1 MLRFLLT
8 IGFIAVT
15 VALRAV
21 TVKWQVPN
29 SSYAWV
35 TDASAYFVYS
45 ESGAVKDYTDLYN
58 YNADPPGLP
67 AGSSLKKGEKTNIT
81 ELKQGGGLSALFDGL
96 SYTNA
101 SSGYFYLI
109 LFNTKS
115 PSEYVVIGGVKGSDA
130 NNGVYSTESGAAPE
144 AGDYVDS
151 VGIIAGTWTA
161 AKTPE
166 PTALA
171 LLALGMAG
179 ALLRRKAS

>member
-35 TDASAYFVYS
+35 NDASAYFVYS
-45 ESGAVKDYTDLYN
+45 QSSVTDYTNLYN
-58 YNADPPGLP
+58 ANTPGLL
-67 AGSSLKKGEKTNIT
+67 ADSSLKKGERTSLT
-81 ELKQGGGLSALFDGL
+81 ELKEIGGLSASFDGL
-96 SYTNA
+96 SYTKA
-101 SSGYFYLI
+101 SSGFFYLI

-115 PSEYVVIGGVKGSDA
+115 SSEYVVIGGVQGSNA
-130 NNGVYSTESGAAPE
+130 YGVYSTESGAAPNV
-144 AGDYVDS
+144 GDYVDS

-171 LLALGMAG
+171 LLALGMAS

>member
-29 SSYAWV
+29 SSYDWV
-35 TDASAYFVYS
+35 NDASAYFVYS
-45 ESGAVKDYTDLYN
+45 ESSVTDYTNLYN
-58 YNADPPGLP
+58 ANTPGFP
-67 AGSSLKKGEKTNIT
+67 ANSSLKKGEYTGLA
-81 ELKQGGGLSALFDGL
+81 ELKESGGLSASFDGL
-96 SYTNA
+96 SDDKV

-109 LFNTKS
+109 LFNKNS
-115 PSEYVVIGGVKGSDA
+115 SSADYKQYVVIGGVHGS
-130 NNGVYSTESGAAPE
+130 NPNGVYSAESGVAPE
-144 AGDYVDS
+144 KGDYVDS
-151 VGIIAGTWTA
+151 VGIIGGNWSA

>member
-29 SSYAWV
+29 SSYDWV
-35 TDASAYFVYS
+35 NDASAYFVYS
-45 ESGAVKDYTDLYN
+45 ESSVTDYTNLYN
-58 YNADPPGLP
+58 ANTPGFP
-67 AGSSLKKGEKTNIT
+67 ANSSLKKGEYTGLA
-81 ELKQGGGLSALFDGL
+81 ELKESGGLSASFDGL
-96 SYTNA
+96 SDDKV

-115 PSEYVVIGGVKGSDA
+115 TSEYVVIGGVQGSDA
-130 NNGVYSTESGAAPE
+130 NNGVYSTESGKDPNV
-144 AGDYVDS
+144 GDYVDS
-151 VGIIAGTWTA
+151 VGIIGGTWTA

>member
-35 TDASAYFVYS
+35 NDASAYFVYS
-45 ESGAVKDYTDLYN
+45 ESAVTDANLYD
-58 YNADPPGLP
+58 AATPGLP
-67 AGSSLKKGEKTNIT
+67 TGSSLKKGEYTGLA
-81 ELKQGGGLSALFDGL
+81 ELKESGGLSASFDGL
-96 SYTNA
+96 SDDKV

-109 LFNTKS
+109 LFNKNSSSADYTQ
-115 PSEYVVIGGVKGSDA
+115 YVVIGGVHGS
-130 NNGVYSTESGAAPE
+130 NPNGVYSAESGVAPE
-144 AGDYVDS
+144 KGDYVDS
-151 VGIIAGTWTA
+151 VGIIGGNWSA